1 MQELIDNLDGL
12 AGIPA
17 WVIKAFAIILAA
29 LLLELVYRIF
39 VNHLERLSEK
49 SGHMWDDAVVYAGKR
64 PISLLIWWQGLI
76 MAARVMAPKTDVVTF
91 DTAVLGIAQQLG
103 LVVAATWFF
112 YRLTSGFEKAFVEE
126 RRKRDEHVDLTTVT
140 VLGRIVRIAFVLTGL
155 LTGLSIL
162 EIPISGLLAAGGVGG
177 IAVGLAARDL
187 LANFFGGFTVFMD
200 RPFSVGDWVRSPD
213 REIEGTVEHIDWR
226 VTRIRKFD
234 KRPMYVPNATFT
246 TVTLE
251 NPSRMTHRRIAEHIG
266 VRYDDFGL
274 MRKVVGDIRQY
285 IMNHEALD
293 TTQTTMV
300 HFDRFGASSLDIM
313 IYCFTKTVVWTEY
326 HEVREDV
333 LLGVG
338 EIIESHGAEI
348 AFPTRTLKIDMAE
361 QLADEVHEAIPA
373 TSGAR
378 GGAEADSDEADS
390 KKSSSGTRKRSKRK
404 GKKSSSSV
412 KTDDKTDTREP
423 KGGDVGGDSGDGGE
437 GNA

>member
-1 MQELIDNLDGL
+1 MQEMIDKLGSM
-12 AGIPA
+12 AGIPGWA
-17 WVIKAFAIILAA
+17 VKAFAIILAA

-39 VNHLERLSEK
+39 IGHLGRLTGK
-49 SGHMWDDAVVYAGKR
+49 SRHMWDDAIVYAGQR
-64 PISLLIWWQGLI
+64 PISLLIWWQGLV
-76 MAARVMAPKTDVVTF
+76 MAARVITPHTEVVAF
-91 DTAVLGIAQQLG
+91 DPTMLNIAQQLG

-112 YRLTSGFEKAFVEE
+112 FRLTSGFEKAFVEQ

-140 VLGRIVRIAFVLTGL
+140 VLGRIVRIAFVLTGV
-155 LTGLSIL
+155 LTALSIL
-162 EIPISGLLAAGGVGG
+162 EIPISGFLAAGGVGG

-213 REIEGTVEHIDWR
+213 REIEGVVEHIDWR
-226 VTRIRKFD
+226 ITTIRKFD
-234 KRPMYVPNATFT
+234 KRPMYVPNGVFT
-246 TVTLE
+246 NVTLE

-266 VRYDDFGL
+266 VRYDDFGVL
-274 MRKVVGDIRQY
+274 RKVVEEIRGY

-333 LLGVG
+333 LMGVG

-348 AFPTRTLKIDMAE
+348 AFPTRTLKVDMAE
-361 QLADEVHEAIPA
+361 ELADEIRDNII
-373 TSGAR
+373 SSRRSR
-378 GGAEADSDEADS
+378 GGREDDGEGSNAD
-390 KKSSSGTRKRSKRK
+390 G
-404 GKKSSSSV
+404 SSSSSSSRSSSSAGKVSKRV
-412 KTDDKTDTREP
+412 KTDEGRDTREP
-423 KGGDVGGDSGDGGE
+423 RGGDVGGDSEGD
-437 GNA
+437 A

>member
-1 MQELIDNLDGL
+1 MQDLIDNLSSTV
-12 AGIPA
+12 GIPGWA
-17 WVIKAFAIILAA
+17 VKAFAIVLAA

-39 VNHLERLSEK
+39 VNHLDRLTEK
-49 SGHMWDDAVVYAGKR
+49 SSHLWDDAVVYAGKR
-64 PISLLIWWQGLI
+64 PVSLLIWWQGVI
-76 MAARVMAPKTDVVTF
+76 MAARVIAPHTEVITF
-91 DTAVLGIAQQLG
+91 DASLLNAVQQLG

-126 RRKRDEHVDLTTVT
+126 RRKRDEYVDLTTTT
-140 VLGRIVRIAFVLTGL
+140 VLGRIVRIAFVITGI

-162 EIPISGLLAAGGVGG
+162 NIPISGLLAAGGVGG

-266 VRYDDFGL
+266 VRYDDFSVV
-274 MRKVVGDIRQY
+274 RKVVEAIREY

-326 HEVREDV
+326 HQVREDV
-333 LLGVG
+333 LLSIG
-338 EIIESHGAEI
+338 EIIESHGAAV
-348 AFPTRTLKIDMAE
+348 AFPTRTLKIDMTE
-361 QLADEVHEAIPA
+361 ELADEVREAIPA
-373 TSGAR
+373 DSPALQGSDS
-378 GGAEADSDEADS
+378 EA
-390 KKSSSGTRKRSKRK
+390 SSSTSDDGTASSRARRDKKTSKQ
-404 GKKSSSSV
+404 V
-412 KTDDKTDTREP
+412 KTDAGRDTRKP
-423 KGGDVGGDSGDGGE
+423 RGGDVGGDSGDGGE
-437 GNA
+437 GDA